1 MLKTNIKYIIILK
14 YGILIEQVVLKTLRT
29 SMKALSSINA
39 FYIDY
44 AQ

>member
-14 YGILIEQVVLKTLRT
+14 YGILIGRVVLKTLRT
-29 SMKALSSINA
+29 STKALSSINT